1 MNVGWAY
8 MGLAA
13 ILVVF
18 GVILAI
24 NNHDP
29 YGDLIILSSILF
41 IYLGSNELADA
52 RKARE
57 ADDAEST
64 E

>member
-18 GVILAI
+18 GAILALGG
-24 NNHDP
+24 HDP
-29 YGDLIILSSILF
+29 YGDLVIVSSLLF
-41 IYLGSNELADA
+41 IYMGSNKLADA

-57 ADDAEST
+57 ADDAESA

>member
-1 MNVGWAY
+1 

-13 ILVVF
+13 ILVIF
-18 GVILAI
+18 GAVLALS
-24 NNHDP
+24 NYDP
-29 YGDLIILSSILF
+29 YGDLIIVSSLLF
-41 IYLGSNELADA
+41 IYKGSTELADG

-57 ADDAEST
+57 ADDVEST

>member
-8 MGLAA
+8 MGIAA

-18 GVILAI
+18 GAVLALS
-24 NNHDP
+24 NYDP
-29 YGDLIILSSILF
+29 YGDLVIVSSLLF
-41 IYLGSNELADA
+41 IYKGSTEITDG
-52 RKARE
+52 RKVRE